1 MENEAPVVIAMTKEE
16 AEMAASAIN
25 QLRGKAVAVGEVD
38 LLDRATLLVQKFD
51 EAIKAAR

>member
-1 MENEAPVVIAMTKEE
+1 MENEAQVVITLTKAE

-25 QLRGKAVAVGEVD
+25 QLRGRAYAAGEVD
-38 LLDRATLLVQKFD
+38 LLDQATQLTSKFD